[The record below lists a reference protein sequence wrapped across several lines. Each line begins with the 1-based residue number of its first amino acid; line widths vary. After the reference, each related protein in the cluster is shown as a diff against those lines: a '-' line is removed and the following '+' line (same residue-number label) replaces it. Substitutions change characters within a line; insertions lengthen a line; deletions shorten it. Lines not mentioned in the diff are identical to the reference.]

1 MSFTEQVKNELA
13 RVQREERSCRA
24 AELLALLRM
33 SGSFVTGA
41 RGRWGLEFSTGN
53 SAVARRVLIYL
64 KKDFGFL
71 PSTMVRQGRRLRKKN
86 VYTLVVQPSEDG
98 LAFLDKMGLSP
109 LEGINDGERL
119 QSEEERR
126 AYLAGAFLGGG
137 SVSRPQSDYHLEM
150 VTQSARFAEEIVKI
164 MKTFRMKAKLT
175 DRKNDYIVYIK
186 DGDEVSGFL
195 QIVGASQSYLDF
207 EGVRVVKDMRN
218 RINRQVNC
226 ETANLQKTV
235 DAAVRQTYLVQTLMR
250 HRGLSSLPPRL
261 REACDLRLD
270 NPNASLSEL
279 ASLCG
284 ITKSGLAHRFKK
296 LEALVADLEEREPLK
311 RSRGS

>member
-13 RVQREERSCRA
+13 RLSREDAGSRA

-33 SGSFVTGA
+33 SGSFITGA
-41 RGRWGLEFSTGN
+41 HASWGLEFSTGN
-53 SAVARRVLIYL
+53 SAVARRVLVYL
-64 KKDFGFL
+64 KKDFGFM

-86 VYTLVVQPSEDG
+86 VYTLLVQPSKEG
-98 LAFLDKMGLSP
+98 LHFLDTMGLSP
-109 LEGINDGERL
+109 LSGAEDMEKL
-119 QSEEERR
+119 ATAEERR

-150 VTQSARFAEEIVKI
+150 VTQSARFAEEIVKA
-164 MKTFRMKAKLT
+164 MKSFKLNARLT

-186 DGDEVSGFL
+186 DGDEVSEFL
-195 QIVGASQSYLDF
+195 QIVGAAQSYMDF
-207 EGVRVVKDMRN
+207 ESVRVVKDMRN
-218 RINRQVNC
+218 RVNRQVNC

-235 DAAVRQTYLVQTLMR
+235 DAAVRQTHLVQKLLAKESR
-250 HRGLSSLPPRL
+250 SSLSPKI
-261 REACDLRLD
+261 REACDLRLA

-279 ASLCG
+279 AEICG

-296 LEALVADLEEREPLK
+296 IEAMVG
-311 RSRGS
+311 GSDW

>member
-13 RVQREERSCRA
+13 RLPREERESRA

-33 SGSFVTGA
+33 SGSFITGS

-64 KKDFGFL
+64 KKDFGFM

-86 VYTLVVQPSEDG
+86 VYTLMVQPSAEG
-98 LAFLDKMGLSP
+98 LNFLNTMGLSP
-109 LEGINDGERL
+109 LAGADDMEKMTT
-119 QSEEERR
+119 EEERR

-150 VTQSARFAEEIVKI
+150 VTQSSHFAEEIVKV
-164 MKTFRMKAKLT
+164 MKSFRMNARLT
-175 DRKNDYIVYIK
+175 DRKSDYIVYIK
-186 DGDEVSGFL
+186 DGDEVSDFL
-195 QIVGASQSYLDF
+195 QIVGAAQSYLDF

-218 RINRQVNC
+218 RVNRQVNC

-235 DAAVRQTYLVQTLMR
+235 DAAVRQTHLVKKLMEKES
-250 HRGLSSLPPRL
+250 LSSLSPKI
-261 REACDLRLD
+261 REACELRLAH
-270 NPNASLSEL
+270 PNASLSEL
-279 ASLCG
+279 AQICG

-296 LEALVADLEEREPLK
+296 IEALVTEK
-311 RSRGS
+311 SNQ

>member
-13 RVQREERSCRA
+13 RLPRETKESRG

-33 SGSFVTGA
+33 SGSFITGTH
-41 RGRWGLEFSTGN
+41 GSWGLEFSTGN
-53 SAVARRVLIYL
+53 SAVARRVLVYV

-86 VYTLVVQPSEDG
+86 VYTLMVQPSKEG
-98 LAFLDKMGLSP
+98 LDFLNTMGLSP
-109 LEGINDGERL
+109 LAGIDDMERMET
-119 QSEEERR
+119 SEERR

-150 VTQSARFAEEIVKI
+150 VTQSSHFAEELVKI
-164 MKTFRMKAKLT
+164 MKSFKMKARMT

-186 DGDEVSGFL
+186 DGDDVSGFL
-195 QIVGASQSYLDF
+195 QIVGATQSYMDF
-207 EGVRVVKDMRN
+207 ESVRVVKDMRN
-218 RINRQVNC
+218 RVNRQVNC

-235 DAAVRQTYLVQTLMR
+235 DAAVRQTHLVEQLLRRQT
-250 HRGLSSLPPRL
+250 LSSLSPKI
-261 REACDLRLD
+261 REACEVRMN

-279 ASLCG
+279 AQICG

-296 LEALVADLEEREPLK
+296 IEAMVEEMK
-311 RSRGS
+311 

>member
-13 RVQREERSCRA
+13 RIVREQKEDRV

-33 SGSFVTGA
+33 SGSFVTGSM
-41 RGRWGLEFSTGN
+41 GKWGLEFSTGN
-53 SAVARRVLIYL
+53 SAVARRVLVYL
-64 KKDFGFL
+64 KKDFGFT
-71 PSTMVRQGRRLRKKN
+71 PSTMIRQGRRLRKKN
-86 VYTLVVQPSEDG
+86 VYTLVVQPSEEG
-98 LAFLDKMGLSP
+98 LNFLDRMGLSP
-109 LEGINDGERL
+109 LAGVNDVEFL
-119 QSEEERR
+119 KTPEERR

-150 VTQSARFAEEIVKI
+150 VTQSSRFAQQIVQVMASFKL
-164 MKTFRMKAKLT
+164 KAKLT

-186 DGDEVSGFL
+186 DGDDVSEFL
-195 QIVGASQSYLDF
+195 QIVGASQSYMDF

-218 RINRQVNC
+218 RVNRQVNC

-235 DAAVRQTYLVQTLMR
+235 DAAVHQTYLVQQLMR
-250 HRGLSSLPPRL
+250 HVGLSALPPKL
-261 REACDLRLD
+261 REASELRLD

-279 ASLCG
+279 AKICG

-296 LEALVADLEEREPLK
+296 IEAMVQELQEK
-311 RSRGS
+311 KS